1 MTDKPMIALDFSEAE
16 ETQRFL
22 TKFNDEKLYVKL
34 GMELYYQNG
43 PEIVKW
49 IKSLGH
55 EVFLDLKL
63 HDIPNTV
70 YRAMKGLAAL
80 DIDMINVHAAGGKE
94 MMRAALEGIQDGT
107 PTNSNV
113 PKLIAV
119 TQLTSTTE
127 EVMQHEQL
135 IQVPLI
141 ESVLNYATLTKQS
154 GLDGVVCS
162 ALEANAIKEVTDPAF
177 LCVTPGIRPIGAK
190 VGDQKRIATPQSA
203 RAMGSSY
210 IVVGRPITQ
219 AQNPLAAYLEIK
231 NQWNG
236 VSNDYANS

>member
-1 MTDKPMIALDFSEAE
+1 MTDKPMIALDFSRAE
-16 ETQRFL
+16 ETIAFL
-22 TKFNDEKLYVKL
+22 KQFNDEQLYVKL

-49 IKSLGH
+49 VKSLGH
-55 EVFLDLKL
+55 EIFLDLKL

-80 DIDMINVHAAGGKE
+80 DIDMVNVHAAGGSA
-94 MMRAALEGIQDGT
+94 MMKAALEGIHEGT
-107 PTNSNV
+107 PQGSTV

-127 EVMQHEQL
+127 ETMQKEQL
-135 IQVPLI
+135 IQTSLM
-141 ESVLNYATLTKQS
+141 ESVLNYASLTDQS

-162 ALEANAIKEVTDPAF
+162 ALEANKIKEVTRPGF
-177 LCVTPGIRPIGAK
+177 ICVTPGIRPAGSQ
-190 VGDQKRIATPQSA
+190 VGDQKRVATPLSA
-203 RAMGSSY
+203 RSMGSSY

-219 AQNPLAAYLEIK
+219 AADPVAAYHEIK

-236 VSNDYANS
+236 VNE